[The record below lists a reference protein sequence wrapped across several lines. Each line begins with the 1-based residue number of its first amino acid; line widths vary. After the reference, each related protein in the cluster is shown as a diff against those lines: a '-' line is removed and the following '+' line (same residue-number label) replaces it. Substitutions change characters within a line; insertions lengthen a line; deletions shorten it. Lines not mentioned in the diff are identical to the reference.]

1 MQFGNIRKLLNGG
14 ARAAGVK
21 GLQAEIEKL
30 EAQASEIKRDLATIP
45 VRRAAVNLEDDPVRS
60 RADLKALEE
69 SHYETLEIIADRQT
83 RLRAKLVEIRDAE
96 KHDRIKLFNSAIF
109 DAKEKLEIAIKAA
122 IAANEHAQA
131 AFDGAMVEFG
141 QDAHRLFP
149 NVRYAGFVTSD
160 GLEYWRQ
167 NLRTMTQPPR
177 QAAPIIPMVSST
189 NRNVRPSSSFQHAV
203 RLGEEAAQPPKKLP
217 RVQIR
222 ETAREGEILVSV
234 VRAGYESPSGKQCT
248 AGDIVAMSAENAK
261 TAVRNSAVSYLE
273 NDGASA

>member
-14 ARAAGVK
+14 ARAAGAK

-30 EAQASEIKRDLATIP
+30 EAQANEIKRDMATIP

-60 RADLKALEE
+60 RAELRALEE

-122 IAANEHAQA
+122 IAANEHAMA
-131 AFDGAMVEFG
+131 AFDSAMVEFG

-149 NVRYAGFVTSD
+149 NVRYAGFVTSE
-160 GLEYWRQ
+160 GLEYWQQ
-167 NLRTMTQPPR
+167 NLRTITEPPR
-177 QAAPIIPMVSST
+177 QAAPIVQMVSNSS
-189 NRNVRPSSSFQHAV
+189 NRNVRPASSFQHAV
-203 RLGEEAAQPPKKLP
+203 RLGEEAARPPKKL
-217 RVQIR
+217 RVPIC

-234 VRAGYESPSGKQCT
+234 MRAGYESPSGKQCT
-248 AGDIVAMSAENAK
+248 AGDVVAMPIDMAK
-261 TAVRNSAVSYLE
+261 TAVRNSAVAYIE
-273 NDGASA
+273 GGAA